1 MNFTEVFDSLKGYA
15 VKSVGSCAGSFTTR
29 RGMRTERFVVI
40 GSAGRDMLGTRTFK
54 AAKFETIIRQVKKV
68 YGPIPENAR

>member
-1 MNFTEVFDSLKGYA
+1 MNFNDVRLALNGYA
-15 VKSVGSCAGSFTTR
+15 IQNISTDDGKCI
-29 RGMRTERFVVI
+29 VVI

-68 YGPIPENAR
+68 YGPILENYHG